1 VADVAVSLRGLEKTY
16 PPDTKAL
23 SGIDLDIFRGD
34 WTVIMGASGSGKT
47 TLLNMISCFERPSS
61 GLLKVLGKDL
71 LSLSDRELTVFRR
84 NNIGIVFQQYNL
96 IPYLTALENVMIA
109 QFFHSVIDEGSA
121 KKVLLE
127 VGLSNRLGH
136 TPTKLS
142 GGEQQRVSIARAVI
156 NEPSIVL
163 ADEPTGNLDRA
174 NGKKVMEVL
183 GKLHGKGQTILF
195 VTHDPEL
202 AKWGDRV
209 ITLSDGRIIADERK
223 VN

>member
-1 VADVAVSLRGLEKTY
+1 
-16 PPDTKAL
+16 
-23 SGIDLDIFRGD
+23 
-34 WTVIMGASGSGKT
+34 
-47 TLLNMISCFERPSS
+47 MISCFERPSS
-61 GLLKVLGKDL
+61 GLLKVLGNDL

-121 KKVLLE
+121 KKVLQE
-127 VGLSNRLGH
+127 VGLSTRMGH

-156 NEPSIVL
+156 NEPAIVL
-163 ADEPTGNLDRA
+163 ADEPTGNLDKA

-183 GKLHGKGQTILF
+183 SKLHRKGQTILF

-202 AKWGDRV
+202 AEWGDRV
-209 ITLSDGRIIADERK
+209 ITLSDGFVIEDSRK